1 MRVSTPKFQLIL
13 ALDLVIYMI
22 LLPYLSIWGTGYY
35 LESLNWP
42 LIEIYVTNNLN
53 SIIIALFKL
62 FVTYISIKVQ
72 LRGGGRVIFFRK
84 SDFDLTP
91 NH

>member
-1 MRVSTPKFQLIL
+1 MKKYHYRNK
-13 ALDLVIYMI
+13 
-22 LLPYLSIWGTGYY
+22 
-35 LESLNWP
+35 EH
-42 LIEIYVTNNLN
+42 
-53 SIIIALFKL
+53 L
-62 FVTYISIKVQ
+62 FVIQNHFHMYIFYNSYTNYDKTRNPPITFQGDVFRKVLGVEVFY